1 MEHEGRNEAIRG
13 FRNIAAHQY
22 GRIDFEDVY
31 KTVTEDI
38 PALKE
43 ALLRPH

>member
-1 MEHEGRNEAIRG
+1 MRAETRPSAS

>member
-1 MEHEGRNEAIRG
+1 MRAETRPSA
-13 FRNIAAHQY
+13 
-22 GRIDFEDVY
+22 IDFEDVY
-31 KTVTEDI
+31 KTITEDI